1 MLRIRD
7 KRLPTARRTR
17 GRKLPQGIPC
27 VLVLVLSSVSL
38 AETEAGR
45 KSRPGPAALFRG
57 EPVCADRAQGTAC
70 WRELL
75 DPPGCLVWTSHH
87 RPDAAVSWT
96 GECHEGRAHG
106 TGTLKWTW
114 DHDRDTIETAGR
126 LRNGKRH
133 GRWVMHW
140 ADGGVSEG
148 KFSTGR
154 RHGRWVERWVN
165 GTVGEGRYV
174 KGQRHGRW
182 VIRDGHGTTHEG
194 SYRDGKQHGKWVA
207 RRDGRVV
214 GEARFVEGKGQWID
228 K

>member
-1 MLRIRD
+1 MPL
-7 KRLPTARRTR
+7 
-17 GRKLPQGIPC
+17 GILS
-27 VLVLVLSSVSL
+27 VLVLVLLSVAQ
-38 AETEAGR
+38 AETETGR
-45 KSRPGPAALFRG
+45 KSHASPDASFYG
-57 EPVCADRAQGTAC
+57 EPTCAGRTKGAAC
-70 WRELL
+70 WRELSNQ
-75 DPPGCLVWTSHH
+75 PGCHVWTSNL
-87 RPDAAVSWT
+87 RPDATVSWT
-96 GECHEGRAHG
+96 AECAGG
-106 TGTLKWTW
+106 TAQGNGTLKWDW
-114 DHDRDTIETAGR
+114 DRDQETIETAGR
-126 LRNGKRH
+126 LRDGRRH

-148 KFSTGR
+148 AFAKGQ
-154 RHGRWVERWVN
+154 RHGRWVERWTN

-214 GEARFVEGKGQWID
+214 GEAKFVEGKGRWID

>member
-7 KRLPTARRTR
+7 RRLSTAQRTH
-17 GRKLPQGIPC
+17 GRLGISS
-27 VLVLVLSSVSL
+27 VLALVLSSVPL
-38 AETEAGR
+38 AETETGR
-45 KSRPGPAALFRG
+45 KSRPAPPALFQG
-57 EPVCADRAQGTAC
+57 EPTCADRAQGAAC
-70 WRELL
+70 WRELPG
-75 DPPGCLVWTSHH
+75 PPGCFVWTSNH
-87 RPDAAVSWT
+87 RPDAAVSWM
-96 GECHEGRAHG
+96 GECREGRAHG

-114 DHDRDTIETAGR
+114 DHDRETIETAGR
-126 LRNGKRH
+126 LRNGRRH

-148 KFSTGR
+148 KFSDGQ
-154 RHGRWVERWVN
+154 RHGNWVERWTN

-182 VIRDGHGTTHEG
+182 VIRDGYGTTHEG
-194 SYRDGKQHGKWVA
+194 SYRDGMQHGKWVA

-214 GEARFVEGKGQWID
+214 GEARFVEGKGRWID